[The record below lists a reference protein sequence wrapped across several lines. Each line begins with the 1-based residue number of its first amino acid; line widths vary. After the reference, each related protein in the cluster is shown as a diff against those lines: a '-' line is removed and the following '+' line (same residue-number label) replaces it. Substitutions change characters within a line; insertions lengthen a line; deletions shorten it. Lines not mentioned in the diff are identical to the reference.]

1 MVQQMM
7 DSPPPAPPPTE
18 CELLGGFSLL
28 TQATLAIIC
37 IGVLLFKRARERP
50 QRPWI
55 VWLFDVSKQAF
66 SSTLQHA
73 VNVVIGLLLGRDS
86 QASAC
91 SWYFVMYV
99 LTSINALWLVALMM
113 WAIEKLIERRG
124 WHYLRSGEYGSPPT
138 WRRWLPQLLVWGAVG
153 VGEKLLT
160 VVIIIVP
167 LHSALGG
174 LAVWLEAP
182 LVNDPHAE
190 LVIVLIVTPL
200 IMNIVTV
207 WCFDNVIH
215 MKLGCGRPRKHVAA
229 DASTL
234 LPGAAA
240 SVQALDETS
249 MRVGAYVPP
258 AGDAPAPAPDP
269 REHASRLS
277 PH

>member
-1 MVQQMM
+1 MM
-7 DSPPPAPPPTE
+7 ELDAPPPAPPTE

-113 WAIEKLIERRG
+113 C
-124 WHYLRSGEYGSPPT
+124 
-138 WRRWLPQLLVWGAVG
+138 
-153 VGEKLLT
+153 
-160 VVIIIVP
+160 
-167 LHSALGG
+167 
-174 LAVWLEAP
+174 LAATT
-182 LVNDPHAE
+182 ARA
-190 LVIVLIVTPL
+190 T
-200 IMNIVTV
+200 TT
-207 WCFDNVIH
+207 
-215 MKLGCGRPRKHVAA
+215 A
-229 DASTL
+229 D
-234 LPGAAA
+234 
-240 SVQALDETS
+240 Q
-249 MRVGAYVPP
+249 
-258 AGDAPAPAPDP
+258 
-269 REHASRLS
+269 
-277 PH
+277 

>member
-1 MVQQMM
+1 MM
-7 DSPPPAPPPTE
+7 MELDSPPPAPPPTE

-113 WAIEKLIERRG
+113 WAIERLIERRG
-124 WHYLRSGEYGSPPT
+124 CRSLTSG
-138 WRRWLPQLLVWGAVG
+138 RRD
-153 VGEKLLT
+153 EK
-160 VVIIIVP
+160 
-167 LHSALGG
+167 
-174 LAVWLEAP
+174 
-182 LVNDPHAE
+182 
-190 LVIVLIVTPL
+190 
-200 IMNIVTV
+200 
-207 WCFDNVIH
+207 
-215 MKLGCGRPRKHVAA
+215 
-229 DASTL
+229 
-234 LPGAAA
+234 
-240 SVQALDETS
+240 
-249 MRVGAYVPP
+249 
-258 AGDAPAPAPDP
+258 P
-269 REHASRLS
+269 RELHPTKCGSTSCRSCSARTPTVRAWCEDSAGTRTR
-277 PH
+277 